1 LGKTPKRE
9 DFITAAKKAEEIIN
23 VLGDAAGE
31 TTLDPDFISI
41 LNQLANMALSTLG
54 KNTPT
59 MMGAGVTAVGGKMK
73 STASGFIKGMVS
85 EMTAG
90 IPFAPELMEFVGA
103 KAKGAMSGGITSEQ
117 KEMAGLL
124 GDVGK
129 KDEDAGGG
137 DAGAESGAEGEK
149 AKKNGGTTETIT
161 DVKEEILGGEATGGG
176 GGLEGVTKIL
186 TEIEEH
192 LQFIRDNTLT
202 KETLREKDRLGGILD
217 ATSKDSP
224 LGKEKAGGGFLGDL
238 FKKFKIGKLP
248 IGQLFSK
255 AGLLKI
261 VTGLGTTIMG
271 SVTTAFGSTG
281 AIGKGFL
288 MKTGPHLMKFLGPA
302 ALLAGLAMAIKDG
315 VAGWFMSEEWGVSKI
330 SGALGG
336 LFGGTGEA
344 GSFGNVTGNALKWG
358 LIGAGLGSIVP
369 VLGTGI
375 GFMAGALLGG
385 ILGWFGGEKIAKALD
400 AIGSWFEDKWNGF
413 LSIFGIDK
421 RSKSKKIEDISE
433 DKNKLDKEI
442 TALEKKEK
450 EGKLRTH
457 EKRQLANKRKAA
469 AAVAEREKNIKTT
482 GFDLTDKQK
491 EKRIKELEM
500 TAEESD
506 WSSDY
511 GIGEAE
517 AELAKMQKG
526 FDKRKFASSG
536 MGKRQKESAEKALQ
550 AKKDE
555 VQKMKD
561 ELKALKR
568 KAKPSGKKQ
577 ATGADVV
584 DVEPFDKSAHMKGA
598 VVTTM
603 PDDDHVFIEKTG
615 SAAGDPE
622 PTGDGKSMAELRSD
636 GTYEEQLSPKEAR
649 KKERKEKFARNKRLR
664 KYLFAESKAERKK
677 GIAARD
683 RNKIADIR
691 NALSGLTEGTTLE
704 KTPNYLLKGFWAE
717 EEGRTRHQGGPIK
730 QSGQYELLA
739 GEMVMD
745 NQAAA
750 IIGSVLNQQAMDRV
764 GVGAGPQ
771 GMSQGAT
778 AMIDSST
785 QQVITNNTIIHSPE
799 PQGPMLPGAGRDHA
813 VSHFRHIT

>member
-1 LGKTPKRE
+1 
-9 DFITAAKKAEEIIN
+9 
-23 VLGDAAGE
+23 
-31 TTLDPDFISI
+31 
-41 LNQLANMALSTLG
+41 
-54 KNTPT
+54 
-59 MMGAGVTAVGGKMK
+59 MGC
-73 STASGFIKGMVS
+73 
-85 EMTAG
+85 
-90 IPFAPELMEFVGA
+90 
-103 KAKGAMSGGITSEQ
+103 
-117 KEMAGLL
+117 
-124 GDVGK
+124 
-129 KDEDAGGG
+129 
-137 DAGAESGAEGEK
+137 
-149 AKKNGGTTETIT
+149 
-161 DVKEEILGGEATGGG
+161 
-176 GGLEGVTKIL
+176 
-186 TEIEEH
+186 
-192 LQFIRDNTLT
+192 
-202 KETLREKDRLGGILD
+202 
-217 ATSKDSP
+217 
-224 LGKEKAGGGFLGDL
+224 
-238 FKKFKIGKLP
+238 
-248 IGQLFSK
+248 
-255 AGLLKI
+255 
-261 VTGLGTTIMG
+261 
-271 SVTTAFGSTG
+271 
-281 AIGKGFL
+281 
-288 MKTGPHLMKFLGPA
+288 
-302 ALLAGLAMAIKDG
+302 
-315 VAGWFMSEEWGVSKI
+315 
-330 SGALGG
+330 
-336 LFGGTGEA
+336 
-344 GSFGNVTGNALKWG
+344 
-358 LIGAGLGSIVP
+358 IVP

-421 RSKSKKIEDISE
+421 RSKSKKIEDISK

-442 TALEKKEK
+442 EALEKKEK
-450 EGKLRTH
+450 EGKLKHH
-457 EKRQLANKRKAA
+457 EKRQLENKRKAA

-482 GFDLTDKQK
+482 GFDISDKEK
-491 EKRIKELEM
+491 EKRIKEL
-500 TAEESD
+500 TASREETETMFGG
-506 WSSDY
+506 Y
-511 GIGEAE
+511 GIAE
-517 AELAKMQKG
+517 AEEELRVLQEKMDTGKFKG
-526 FDKRKFASSG
+526 RNKE
-536 MGKRQKESAEKALQ
+536 MGERALQ

-555 VQKMKD
+555 VKKMKD
-561 ELKALKR
+561 ELKALQR

-649 KKERKEKFARNKRLR
+649 KKERKDKFALNKRLR
-664 KYLFAESKAERKK
+664 KFLFAESKAERKK

-750 IIGSVLNQQAMDRV
+750 IIGSVLNQQAMNRV